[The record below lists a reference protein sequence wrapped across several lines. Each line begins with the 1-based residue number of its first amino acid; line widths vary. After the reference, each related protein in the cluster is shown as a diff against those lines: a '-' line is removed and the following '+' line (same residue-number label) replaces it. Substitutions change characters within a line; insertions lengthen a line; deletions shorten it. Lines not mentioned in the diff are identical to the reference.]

1 MLLFLISIVH
11 KSACPHVHSVTLV
24 SLSNVGFNL
33 NLFNEYFLVKYCVN
47 RIFTSYKD
55 FKSHYVGLTYV
66 PTSYGD
72 MDEKLKLSHHN
83 IQNFALLQTNS
94 NKKSGK

>member
-1 MLLFLISIVH
+1 M
-11 KSACPHVHSVTLV
+11 
-24 SLSNVGFNL
+24 
-33 NLFNEYFLVKYCVN
+33 N